1 MILGQSHVQGSE
13 RIVSKVVDSKEQV
26 SKIRKEF
33 NNFPMNGTLFYT
45 SVELSPLRTK
55 KFTPGRAMVVCGCSS
70 YGIIDPEY
78 ATQCNLKCLQTCP
91 ICISTFEG
99 DLRQG
104 TIEEVAYGTMQIK
117 GHLQQ
122 HMFFF
127 VAKLQEWDMILG

>member
-1 MILGQSHVQGSE
+1 MG
-13 RIVSKVVDSKEQV
+13 SKEHD

-45 SVELSPLRTK
+45 PVELSPLRTK
-55 KFTPGRAMVVCGCSS
+55 TFTPGRAMVDCGCSS
-70 YGIIDPEY
+70 YRIIDSEY
-78 ATQCNLKCLQTCP
+78 ATQCNLKRLQTCP

-99 DLRQG
+99 DPRQG
-104 TIEEVAYGTMQIK
+104 TIEEVAYGTMRIK

-122 HMFFF
+122 QVFFF